1 MSDVEFSD
9 RTDEELLILLKAG
22 RDDAFDCLY
31 YRYRN
36 RLFNIAYS
44 RLRSKE
50 ICEELVQDL
59 FADLWQKSGDLQIRN
74 NLSSYLCTCIK
85 YSVLDHIRAQK
96 SKERYIS
103 EMLLSAAR
111 FSVSTEMALQN
122 EELNYHLNKSI
133 EALPEKCK
141 EVFIL
146 SRFENN
152 SVREI
157 AEKLNISPDTAKYH
171 ISTALKKLRLNLK
184 HLYNFFL

>member
-22 RDDAFDCLY
+22 HENAFDCLY

-36 RLFNIAYS
+36 KLFNIAYS

-50 ICEELVQDL
+50 ICEELVQDI
-59 FADLWQKSGDLQIRN
+59 FSDLWQKNGDLQIRS
-74 NLSSYLCTCIK
+74 NLSSYLCTCVK

-96 SKERYIS
+96 SKDRYIS
-103 EMLLSAAR
+103 EMLISAAR
-111 FSVSTEMALQN
+111 FSVSTETALQN
-122 EELNYHLNKSI
+122 EELKYHLNKSI
-133 EALPEKCK
+133 DALPEKCR

-146 SRFENN
+146 SRFEDN
-152 SVREI
+152 SIREI
-157 AEKLNISPDTAKYH
+157 AEKLSISPDTAKYH

-184 HLYNFFL
+184 HFYNFFL